1 MSDPNLMVLA
11 GGISSRMRRS
21 LASRRDLDPK
31 FESDAQLKSK
41 AMITVDENKRPFLDY
56 LLHNAR
62 EVGYIDVLIIIS
74 ERDSSM
80 REHYGI
86 MEQGNEYHGLRISYA
101 VQKIPVGRSKPL
113 GTADAVLQ
121 GLRVRTDWKGKK
133 FTVCNSDNFY
143 SRKVLKTLL
152 ESDYPNA
159 MIDYDR
165 DTLGFDASRLAQ
177 FSITQ
182 KDQDGF
188 LTSII
193 EKPTKEEFNRAKSKS
208 GAIGVSMNIFR
219 LDCDTVLPFVTD
231 VPFHPI
237 RNEKELPIAITTMVQ
252 KIPRSMYAYPFA
264 EHVPDLTSIDDV
276 ERVKDYLLR
285 EFKQLNW

>member
-21 LASRRDLDPK
+21 LASRRDLNPK
-31 FESDAQLKSK
+31 FKSDTQLKSK
-41 AMITVDENKRPFLDY
+41 AMITVDENNRPFLDY

-74 ERDSSM
+74 EQDSSM

-86 MEQGNEYHGLRISYA
+86 MERGNEFHGLRISYA
-101 VQKIPVGRSKPL
+101 VQKIPGGRAKPL

-121 GLRVRTDWKGKK
+121 GLRVRTDWRRKK
-133 FTVCNSDNFY
+133 FTVCNSDNLY
-143 SRKVLKTLL
+143 SRNALKTLL
-152 ESDYPNA
+152 ECDYLNA

-193 EKPTKEEFNRAKSKS
+193 EKPTNEEFNRAKNKS

-231 VPFHPI
+231 VPFHPV
-237 RNEKELPIAITTMVQ
+237 RNEKELPMAITRMVRQ
-252 KIPRSMYAYPFA
+252 IPRSMYAYPFA
-264 EHVPDLTSIDDV
+264 EHVPDVTSVDDV

-285 EFKQLNW
+285 EFKQLHW